1 MTHSGDHID
10 GAGAVTL
17 NPGSETSE
25 RENLLERIF
34 AHAPDAV
41 FLARMDGQILDANLA
56 ASVMLGYSKQELLS
70 MFPWDFVT
78 SASREEI
85 LSQMSGLTLA
95 QPFSMERTYRKK
107 SGEIRGIDLRLT
119 RFNWPGGDL
128 VIASCRDVTEKRQ
141 LEEKLQRSEK
151 NLAEGQRLSKTG
163 SWILDYETGVT
174 EWSVETCRIF
184 GFPDPPPSP
193 HYNEFIARV
202 RPEDQE
208 AVNQALRE
216 SFETGQPRP
225 LRYVFVLPDGT
236 QKNIETVAE
245 MRAEIGSSRKLIG
258 TVMDVT
264 ERVEAERFR
273 RGQLEALK
281 STLIALAKE
290 SDPDKALEHVLRTM
304 VAQLGGKSANI
315 WERTSEDNLDLTGNF
330 DDNHYTSASK
340 PNGVAPKVSIRSRNH
355 PVWSE
360 VLRTGNDCV
369 IGKIDHDPP
378 LVRLASREGSPWYPW
393 HGDPPVDPI
402 IPRNAVSSAAG
413 GVVATVMV
421 PMVIGAKVEGMIG
434 IHFGQRRDLGKEEI
448 QLMSLLAN
456 LIMLTIQLVRLSRKS
471 RESAVLAE
479 RNRFARDIHD
489 TLAQGFTGV
498 IMQLEA
504 ADGAAA
510 RGDLSGVSQRIE
522 QANVLARSSLG
533 EARRSVRA
541 LRPNSLRKGT
551 LGMALESLLKSMTD
565 GTELQAEFRLV
576 GEERIIPPTQEEEL
590 LRIAQEALTNTL
602 KHAKARHFDVT
613 LTLQPEAIQLQLV
626 DDGLG
631 FDPDEDHEGYGLV
644 GMKERVTQLNGQFIL
659 RTKAEL
665 GSEILVILQNDDKP
679 STERA
684 DE

>member
-1 MTHSGDHID
+1 MNNSSDNFD
-10 GAGAVTL
+10 EPVAVSL
-17 NPGSETSE
+17 KQGSEISE
-25 RENLLERIF
+25 REKLLESIF

-56 ASVMLGYSKQELLS
+56 ASSMLGYSKQELLS
-70 MFPWDFVT
+70 MCPWDFVT
-78 SASREEI
+78 SASREDI
-85 LSQMSGLTLA
+85 LSQLGGLTLA
-95 QPFSMERTYRKK
+95 QPISMERTYRKK
-107 SGEIRGIDLRLT
+107 SGDFRGIDLRLT

-141 LEEKLQRSEK
+141 LEEKLLRSEK

-163 SWILDYETGVT
+163 SWMLDYETGVT
-174 EWSVETCRIF
+174 DWSVETCRIF

-193 HYNEFIARV
+193 HYDEFIARV
-202 RPEDQE
+202 RGEDQE

-225 LRYVFVLPDGT
+225 LRYVFELPDGT
-236 QKNIETVAE
+236 KKNIETVAE
-245 MRAEIGSSRKLIG
+245 AIEEIGSSRKLIG

-264 ERVEAERFR
+264 ERMEADRFR

-304 VAQLGGKSANI
+304 VAQLGGKSASI

-330 DDNHYTSASK
+330 EDNHYTHATK
-340 PNGVAPKVSIRSRNH
+340 TDGVAPMVSIRSQNH

-360 VLRTGNDCV
+360 VLRSGNDCV
-369 IGKIDHDPP
+369 IGKIDHNPP

-393 HGDPPVDPI
+393 HGDPPLDPI
-402 IPRNAVSSAAG
+402 IPENAGSLAAD
-413 GVVATVMV
+413 GVVATLLV
-421 PMVIGAKVEGMIG
+421 PTVIGAKVEGMIG
-434 IHFGQRRDLGKEEI
+434 IHFGQRRELGKEEI
-448 QLMSLLAN
+448 QLTSLLAN
-456 LIMLTIQLVRLSRKS
+456 LIMLTIQLVRLSHKS
-471 RESAVLAE
+471 REAAVLAE

-510 RGDLSGVSQRIE
+510 RGDLSCVSQRIE
-522 QANVLARSSLG
+522 QANALARSSLG

-541 LRPNSLRKGT
+541 LRPQSLRKGT

-565 GTELQAEFRLV
+565 GTEVQAAFRLV
-576 GEERIIPPTQEEEL
+576 GEERMILPTQEEEL

-602 KHAKARHFDVT
+602 KHAKARHFNAT
-613 LTLQPEAIQLQLV
+613 LTLNAEAIQLQLV
-626 DDGLG
+626 DDGVG
-631 FDPDEDHEGYGLV
+631 FNTDMEHEGYGLV
-644 GMKERVTQLNGQFIL
+644 GMKERVDQMGGQFLL
-659 RTKAEL
+659 RTKADI
-665 GSEILVILQNDDKP
+665 GSEIFVTLQNSEKP
-679 STERA
+679 KNEPHT
-684 DE
+684 